1 MDYKKVNKYHREK
14 INEITN
20 NNIEM
25 EWNDPNLIEMLIGK
39 LPKLVSYDSMKDGY
53 EEFLNLKKIYDSY
66 NSFET
71 DKEKFLTQIKEL
83 ENVIFSKNE
92 LWSGINTNYL
102 EDVVKMHEF
111 CVIKGPGGIGKSYFI
126 KCLEDELSKVQI
138 SHLCIYG
145 KFLRDL
151 SFIDFNELAQIVENE
166 KFIFIVDAINEIGK
180 DIQINLLDEI
190 SKLTPNKNIRIIITY
205 RNNTLTNEVIEKLN
219 KMLKYQ
225 LNFQGVSY
233 ESALIELLKK
243 PVPDIYK
250 YENILFSNN
259 PLLLNMLCDLLNSPK
274 IIENQNIKNITSITY
289 IYEHFIKD
297 GIDKV
302 FKKNNLSSSGL
313 NIWEDTKKI
322 AEWMYKNNTKS
333 IDINNLKLNT
343 SRYIEYINV
352 MSQIKMIDKIESNGI
367 DYYFFTIDSLS
378 DFLIARSAFKDLKDK
393 TKEDQIK
400 IINSKLKYIPSLEEA
415 LILTIFDK
423 YGSKYDVIYEIL
435 KETKLIVNF
444 DPETL
449 LKINFDKETIP
460 KFLKYFRFKNDEK
473 LFSICG
479 GYTDKPF
486 NCVNYF
492 NDYYSNEKKQTIELS
507 KYLSGKYFLDNI
519 IGRLKNLLYFITIN
533 KSQTKRLE
541 EAYYFSI
548 WCCSA
553 PNKDVRMLAT
563 KLLYE
568 IVLYNK
574 DYKSKLIFD
583 YYKYKDYY
591 IIESIIF
598 VLSYYSSNDDEITE
612 FMRQLKINEERLSA
626 NSVRRIASYLNEDY
640 EYIYW
645 NRKNIFYENKEYD
658 ISEELNSLLMTID
671 IMDKTFLPFRYWGKE
686 NINLVNDFLKE
697 NKETIS
703 HINNTLKE
711 KFNCVKY
718 GECNGSMNFCD
729 IAKQKL
735 NLSYNNDV
743 LDINSF
749 LYSFEK
755 VIKKIFEYYSE
766 SLDLNNSF
774 DWPGEFENS
783 LFLKCLDISKGL
795 LYGSLMCNYYLNSFG
810 TYNNIQDS
818 IGYEV
823 YDPLEFG
830 EEINI
835 IAPIP
840 THQPKIEKLDD
851 LLVNNVEIPSVKDG
865 IWLRNVEL
873 TRKNIINLLKP
884 IVLDNEEWILLGGR
898 VKIKESDAQG
908 LLWED
913 TYSLWCCAS
922 NDETIKRDGQA
933 RYLTIEL
940 DEYNKCIEQYNM
952 CNRRQWLCKDIKT
965 INYNSDILDNTT
977 MSIPPA
983 SIISKLN
990 LNFNNSNATW
1000 IDSNGESIIICNNNK
1015 SSYYSDPASFTI
1027 FIRKDYF
1034 DKFINDSELKYFCFA
1049 ERYIKNIGRPRET
1062 SIHFEIKN
1070 NQIIKEVL
1078 NDDYSE
1084 RKQEVPLKCKNCRW
1098 NVYEKREIQNG
1109 LLDEY
1114 KKILVKFGYLFDEE
1128 E

>member
-1 MDYKKVNKYHREK
+1 MDYQKVNSHHRRK

-25 EWNDPNLIEMLIGK
+25 EWNDPDLLEMLIGK
-39 LPKLVSYDSMKDGY
+39 LPKLASYDSRKDGY
-53 EEFLNLKKIYDSY
+53 KEFLNLKKIYDSY
-66 NSFET
+66 NCFET

-92 LWSGINTNYL
+92 LWSGINTYYL

-145 KFLRDL
+145 KFLKDL

-180 DIQINLLDEI
+180 DIQIKLLDEI

-205 RNNTLTNEVIEKLN
+205 RNNTLTKEVIEKLN
-219 KMLKYQ
+219 TILKYQ

-233 ESALIELLKK
+233 ESALMELLKK

-259 PLLLNMLCDLLNSPK
+259 PLLLNMLCNLLNSSK
-274 IIENQNIKNITSITY
+274 IIENQNNNITSITY

-313 NIWEDTKKI
+313 DIWDDTKKI
-322 AEWMYKNNTKS
+322 AEWMYQNNTKS

-352 MSQIKMIDKIESNGI
+352 MSQIKMIDKFESNGI
-367 DYYFFTIDSLS
+367 DYYYFTIDSLS
-378 DFLIARSAFKDLKDK
+378 DFLIARSAFKDLKDN

-400 IINSKLKYIPSLEEA
+400 IITSKLENMPSLEEA

-423 YGSKYDVIYEIL
+423 YESQYDIIYEIL
-435 KETKLIVNF
+435 KETKLIECF
-444 DPETL
+444 APETL
-449 LKINFDKETIP
+449 LKINFDKSTIP
-460 KFLKYFRFKNDEK
+460 NFLKYFKLKKDEE
-473 LFSICG
+473 LFDICG

-492 NDYYSNEKKQTIELS
+492 NDYYNNEKKQTAELS
-507 KYLSGKYFLDNI
+507 KHLSGKYFLDNI
-519 IGRLKNLLYFITIN
+519 VGRLKNLLYFITIN
-533 KSQTKRLE
+533 KSETKRLE

-553 PNKDVRMLAT
+553 SNKDVRMLAT

-583 YYKYKDYY
+583 YYKFKDYY

-598 VLSYYSSNDDEITE
+598 VLSYYLSGDDEVTE
-612 FMRQLKINEERLSA
+612 FMKQLKFNEERLSA
-626 NSVRRIASYLNEDY
+626 KSVRRIASYLNEDY

-645 NRKNIFYENKEYD
+645 DRKNIFYENENYD
-658 ISEELNSLLMTID
+658 ISEELNSLLITVD
-671 IMDKTFLPFRYWGKE
+671 LMDKTFLPFRYWGRE
-686 NINLVNDFLKE
+686 NINLHNKFLKE
-697 NKETIS
+697 KKETIGY
-703 HINNTLKE
+703 INNILKE
-711 KFNCVKY
+711 EFNCVKN
-718 GECNGSMNFCD
+718 GECNGSMKFYD

-735 NLSYNNDV
+735 GLSYNIDV

-755 VIKKIFEYYSE
+755 VIKEIFEYYDE
-766 SLDLNNSF
+766 SLDVNKRF
-774 DWPGEFENS
+774 GHPGEFENS
-783 LFLKCLDISKGL
+783 LFLKCVDISKGL
-795 LYGSLMCNYYLNSFG
+795 LYGSLMCNYYLKDFG
-810 TYNNIQDS
+810 TYNNKQDS

-823 YDPLEFG
+823 YDPLEYG

-840 THQPKIEKLDD
+840 TYQYKIEKLDD
-851 LLVNNVEIPSVKDG
+851 LLVNNVEIPSVKDDM
-865 IWLRNVEL
+865 WLRNVEL

-884 IVLDNEEWILLGGR
+884 IVLDNEEWLILGGR
-898 VKIKESDAQG
+898 ISIKDSDVQG
-908 LLWED
+908 ILWED
-913 TYSLWCCAS
+913 TYLLWCCTS
-922 NDETIKRDGQA
+922 NDETIKRDGEA

-940 DEYNKCIEQYNM
+940 NEYNKCIEQYYM
-952 CNRRQWLCKDIKT
+952 CNQKQWLCKDIKT
-965 INYNSDILDNTT
+965 ISTNSDILDNTT

-983 SIISKLN
+983 SLILKLN
-990 LNFNNSNATW
+990 LKYNNSDATW
-1000 IDSNGESIIICNNNK
+1000 INSNGESIIICNNNK
-1015 SSYYSDPASFTI
+1015 SSYYVDPASFTI

-1034 DKFINDSELKYFCFA
+1034 DKFVNDSELKYFGFA

-1062 SIHFEIKN
+1062 SIHFEIKD

-1084 RKQEVPLKCKNCRW
+1084 RKQEVALICKNCKW
-1098 NVYEKREIQNG
+1098 SVYEKQSQND

-1114 KKILVKFGYLFDEE
+1114 KKLLTKYGYLSDEE
-1128 E
+1128 D

>member
-1 MDYKKVNKYHREK
+1 MDYQKVNEYHKRK

-25 EWNDPNLIEMLIGK
+25 EWNNPELLEILIGK
-39 LPKLVSYDSMKDGY
+39 LPKLVSYDFRKDGY
-53 EEFLNLKKIYDSY
+53 KEFLNLKKIYDSY

-71 DKEKFLTQIKEL
+71 DKEKFLIQIKEL

-92 LWSGINTNYL
+92 LWSGINTYYL
-102 EDVVKMHEF
+102 EDVVRMHEF

-145 KFLRDL
+145 KFLSDL
-151 SFIDFNELAQIVENE
+151 SFIDFNELSKIVENK
-166 KFIFIVDAINEIGK
+166 KFIFIVDAINEIKK
-180 DIQINLLDEI
+180 DIQIKLLDEI
-190 SKLTPNKNIRIIITY
+190 LKLIPNKNIRIIITY
-205 RNNTLTNEVIEKLN
+205 RNNALTNDVIEKLN
-219 KMLKYQ
+219 TMLKYQ

-233 ESALIELLKK
+233 ESALMELLKK

-259 PLLLNMLCDLLNSPK
+259 PLLLNMLCDLLNSSK
-274 IIENQNIKNITSITY
+274 ITENQNNNITSITY

-313 NIWEDTKKI
+313 DIWNDTKKI
-322 AEWMYKNNTKS
+322 AEWMYQNNTKK
-333 IDINNLKLNT
+333 IDINNLKLNI

-352 MSQIKMIDKIESNGI
+352 MSQIKMIDKIQSNGI
-367 DYYFFTIDSLS
+367 DYYYFTIDSLS
-378 DFLIARSAFKDLKDK
+378 DFLIARSAFKDLKDNS
-393 TKEDQIK
+393 KEDQIK
-400 IINSKLKYIPSLEEA
+400 IITSKLKKIPSLKEA

-423 YGSKYDVIYEIL
+423 YGSQYEIIYEIL
-435 KETKLIVNF
+435 KGTKLIEDF
-444 DPETL
+444 DYETL
-449 LKINFDKETIP
+449 LKINFDKESIP
-460 KFLKYFRFKNDEK
+460 NFLKYFKFKNEEE
-473 LFSICG
+473 LFDIFG

-492 NDYYSNEKKQTIELS
+492 NDYYSDEKKQTIELS
-507 KYLSGKYFLDNI
+507 KHLSGKYLLDNI

-533 KSQTKRLE
+533 KSETKRLE

-548 WCCSA
+548 WCCAAS
-553 PNKDVRMLAT
+553 NKDVRMLAT

-574 DYKSKLIFD
+574 DYKSKLIID
-583 YYKYKDYY
+583 YYKFKDYY

-598 VLSYYSSNDDEITE
+598 VLSYYLSNDDEVTE
-612 FMRQLKINEERLSA
+612 FMKQLKINEERLSA
-626 NSVRRIASYLNEDY
+626 KSVRRIASYLNEDY

-645 NRKNIFYENKEYD
+645 NRKNIFYENENYD
-658 ISEELNSLLMTID
+658 IPEELNSLLMTID
-671 IMDKTFLPFRYWGKE
+671 VIDKTFLPFRYLGKE
-686 NINLVNDFLKE
+686 NINLYNKFLKE
-697 NKETIS
+697 NKETIR
-703 HINNTLKE
+703 HINNILKE
-711 KFNCVKY
+711 EFNCVKN
-718 GECNGSMNFCD
+718 GKCNGSLNFYD

-735 NLSYNNDV
+735 GLSYNIDI

-755 VIKKIFEYYSE
+755 VIKEIFKYYDE
-766 SLDLNNSF
+766 SLDENIVF
-774 DWPGEFENS
+774 GHTGEFGNS
-783 LFLKCLDISKGL
+783 LFSKCLDISKGL
-795 LYGSLMCNYYLNSFG
+795 LYGSLMCNYYLNDFG
-810 TYNNIQDS
+810 TYNNKQDS

-823 YDPLEFG
+823 YDPLEYG

-840 THQPKIEKLDD
+840 TYQYKIEKLDD
-851 LLVNNVEIPSVKDG
+851 LLVNNVEIPSAKDAM
-865 IWLRNVEL
+865 WLGNVEL
-873 TRKNIINLLKP
+873 TRKNIITLLKP
-884 IVLDNEEWILLGGR
+884 IVLDNEEWLILGGAIS
-898 VKIKESDAQG
+898 IKESDAHG
-908 LLWED
+908 ILWED
-913 TYSLWCCAS
+913 TYLLWCCTS
-922 NDETIKRDGQA
+922 DNETIKKDGDA

-940 DEYNKCIEQYNM
+940 DEYTKCIEQYYM
-952 CNRRQWLCKDIKT
+952 CNQKQWLCKDITT
-965 INYNSDILDNTT
+965 ISHNSDILDNTT

-990 LNFNNSNATW
+990 LKYNNSDATW
-1000 IDSNGESIIICNNNK
+1000 INSNDESIIICNNNK
-1015 SSYYSDPASFTI
+1015 NSYYIEPTSFTI

-1034 DKFINDSELKYFCFA
+1034 DKFIADSELKYFGFA
-1049 ERYIKNIGRPRET
+1049 ERYIKSIGRVRET

-1070 NQIIKEVL
+1070 NQIVKEVL

-1084 RKQEVPLKCKNCRW
+1084 SEQEVPFKCKNCKW
-1098 NVYEKREIQNG
+1098 SAHEKKKQN
-1109 LLDEY
+1109 D
-1114 KKILVKFGYLFDEE
+1114 LFDECKKLLVKCEYLSDE
-1128 E
+1128 ED